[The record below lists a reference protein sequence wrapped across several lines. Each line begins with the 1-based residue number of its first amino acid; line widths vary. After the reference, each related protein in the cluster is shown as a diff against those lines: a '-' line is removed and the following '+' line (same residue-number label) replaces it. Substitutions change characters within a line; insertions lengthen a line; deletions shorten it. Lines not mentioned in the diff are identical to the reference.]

1 MNDEQP
7 HASSDDAGQT
17 RQQENERM
25 TELRDDKLVIITGS
39 VGMLGSA
46 LMELAP
52 AAVRAVGVDI
62 ADGDLSTDAGITS
75 ALGPSEPDVV
85 IHCAGYTDVDGA
97 TSEPELAQRHNALAT
112 EKVAG
117 FCAERG
123 ARLIYIS
130 TDYVFDGTRGSPYT
144 EEDTPKPIN
153 AYGRSKL
160 AGEQATQQIAA
171 DCLIVRTQWLF
182 GPGGRNFVAGIVDH
196 ARQGGEVWG
205 VVDEIGS
212 PTYTRDMATAL
223 WQLVERPVSGIVH
236 LTNSGYCSR
245 AELARGALDAAGL
258 AEVPIS
264 EISCA
269 DWDSPTQRPAFSV
282 LDNRRWRELGLTP
295 LRAWQEAMAEYV
307 KLYLLETCTDRL
319 TEFQDM

>member
-1 MNDEQP
+1 VAKLSDENVVIVTG
-7 HASSDDAGQT
+7 AG
-17 RQQENERM
+17 
-25 TELRDDKLVIITGS
+25 
-39 VGMLGSA
+39 GMLGAA

-62 ADGDLSTDAGITS
+62 ADGDLSTDDGIAS
-75 ALGPSEPDVV
+75 ALGPCQPDVV
-85 IHCAGYTDVDGA
+85 IHCAGYTNVDGA

-123 ARLIYIS
+123 TKLIYIS
-130 TDYVFDGTRGSPYT
+130 TDYVFDGTKASPYT

-153 AYGRSKL
+153 AYGESKL
-160 AGEQATQQIAA
+160 AGERAAQEIAT

-196 ARQGGEVWG
+196 ARQGGEVQG

-212 PTYTRDMATAL
+212 PTYTRDIAGAL
-223 WQLVERPVSGIVH
+223 WQVVERPVSGIIH

-245 AELARGALDAAGL
+245 AELARVALDAAGL
-258 AEVPIS
+258 SGVPIT
-264 EISCA
+264 EICRA
-269 DWDSPTQRPAFSV
+269 DWDSPTRRPAFSV
-282 LDNRRWRELGLTP
+282 LENRRWAALGYAP
-295 LRAWQEAMAEYV
+295 LRPWQEAVGHYV
-307 KLYLLETCTDRL
+307 RTYLTN
-319 TEFQDM
+319 

>member
-1 MNDEQP
+1 MCDESM
-7 HASSDDAGQT
+7 ADLSD
-17 RQQENERM
+17 ENV
-25 TELRDDKLVIITGS
+25 VIVTGAA
-39 VGMLGSA
+39 GMLGAA

-52 AAVRAVGVDI
+52 VRAIGVDI
-62 ADGDLSTDAGITS
+62 ADGDSSTDAGITS
-75 ALGPSEPDVV
+75 ALGPHEPDVI

-97 TSEPELAQRHNALAT
+97 TDEPELAQRHNALAT

-144 EEDTPKPIN
+144 EEDAPKPIN

-160 AGEQATQQIAA
+160 AGERAAQQITA

-182 GPGGRNFVAGIVDH
+182 GPGGSNFVAGIIDH
-196 ARQGGEVWG
+196 ARQGGQVRG

-212 PTYTRDMATAL
+212 PTYTRDIAGAL
-223 WQLVERPVSGIVH
+223 WQLAEQPVSGIVN

-245 AELARGALDAAGL
+245 AELARAALDAAGL
-258 AEVPIS
+258 SDVPIT
-264 EISCA
+264 EISRA

-282 LDNRRWRELGLTP
+282 LENRRWAALGFAP
-295 LRAWQEAMAEYV
+295 LRPWQEAAGEYV
-307 KLYLLETCTDRL
+307 KSYLS
-319 TEFQDM
+319 

>member
-1 MNDEQP
+1 
-7 HASSDDAGQT
+7 
-17 RQQENERM
+17 
-25 TELRDDKLVIITGS
+25 
-39 VGMLGSA
+39 MLGSA
-46 LMELAP
+46 LVELAP

-75 ALGPSEPDVV
+75 AIGPYEPDVV

-97 TSEPELAQRHNALAT
+97 TNEPELAQRHNALAA
-112 EKVAG
+112 EKVAS

-123 ARLIYIS
+123 AKLIYIS
-130 TDYVFDGTRGSPYT
+130 TDYVFDGAKGSPYT
-144 EEDTPKPIN
+144 EADTPNPIN

-160 AGEQATQQIAA
+160 AGEQVARRIAA

-182 GPGGRNFVAGIVDH
+182 GPGGRNFIAAIIDH

-212 PTYTRDMATAL
+212 PTYTRDIAGAL
-223 WQLVERPVSGIVH
+223 WQLTERPISGIVH

-245 AELARGALDAAGL
+245 AELARVALDAAGL
-258 AEVPIS
+258 SEVPIA
-264 EISCA
+264 EISHA

-282 LDNRRWRELGLTP
+282 LENQRWAALGHPP
-295 LRAWQEAMAEYV
+295 LRPWQEAVGHYV
-307 KLYLLETCTDRL
+307 RTYLTD
-319 TEFQDM
+319 

>member
-1 MNDEQP
+1 M
-7 HASSDDAGQT
+7 A
-17 RQQENERM
+17 
-25 TELRDDKLVIITGS
+25 ELRDDKLVIVTGS
-39 VGMLGSA
+39 AGMLGSA

-75 ALGPSEPDVV
+75 ALGPHPPSLHERTYGGRGQPDVV

-97 TSEPELAQRHNALAT
+97 TDEPALAQRHNALAT

-130 TDYVFDGTRGSPYT
+130 TDYVFDGTKGSPYS
-144 EEDTPKPIN
+144 EEDTPNPIN
-153 AYGRSKL
+153 AYGESKL
-160 AGEQATQQIAA
+160 AGEQAARRIAA
-171 DCLIVRTQWLF
+171 DCLIVRTSWLL
-182 GPGGRNFVAGIVDH
+182 GPGGRNFVAAIIDH
-196 ARQGGEVWG
+196 ARQDSEVWG

-212 PTYTRDMATAL
+212 PTYSHDLAGAL
-223 WQLVERPVSGIVH
+223 WELVERPVSGILH

-245 AELARGALDAAGL
+245 AELARAALDAAGL
-258 AEVPIS
+258 SDVPIT
-264 EISCA
+264 EISRA

-282 LDNRRWRELGLTP
+282 LDNGRWAALGHAP
-295 LRAWQEAMAEYV
+295 LRPWQEAVAEYV
-307 KLYLLETCTDRL
+307 KSYLT
-319 TEFQDM
+319 